1 MKFEI
6 VKDEK
11 LIESQILDTNQVQV
25 LNQLKSFDWTP
36 ESDGTFTVRLDN
48 SFYQLYN
55 VQLDGSKVSFQH
67 KGHLYQ
73 FVVKDEMA
81 ILMDKMGFKDAVAAS
96 AGLLK
101 APMPGKIAQLL
112 VQVGDSVKVGQALI
126 ILEAMK
132 MENELKSTIDGTVKH
147 FAVVKGQSVEK
158 NELLLEIE

>member
-6 VKDEK
+6 VQGEEH
-11 LIESQILDTNQVQV
+11 IESQVFETNQVQV
-25 LNQLKSFDWTP
+25 LNQLKSFDWMP
-36 ESDGTFTVRLDN
+36 QSDGSFTVKLDN
-48 SFYQLYN
+48 SFFKLYQ
-55 VQLDGSKVSFQH
+55 VQVDGSKINFQH

-81 ILMDKMGFKDAVAAS
+81 ILMDKMGFKDAASSS
-96 AGLLK
+96 AGILN

-112 VQVGDSVKVGQALI
+112 VNVGDSVKAGQALI

-147 FAVVKGQSVEK
+147 IAVEKGQSVEK